1 MAVTYRLLLDKKRK
15 IENAAAGV
23 CVFLAHPAACVEL
36 IVPLLVLFAGGDLN
50 QLLQM
55 EEAQSVRFLRL
66 IRRSSHG
73 SHPSGLLRMGAEFCE
88 ASTHAHDE
96 CAAGLG
102 YCSISTASEFDC
114 GTRRNCTSEVL
125 ETLSFPEGVSA
136 L

>member
-15 IENAAAGV
+15 IENAAAGA
-23 CVFLAHPAACVEL
+23 CFLVRLRRGVEL
-36 IVPLLVLFAGGDLN
+36 MIVSLLILFAGGDLN

-88 ASTHAHDE
+88 ASTHTHDE

-102 YCSISTASEFDC
+102 YCSISTASESDC
-114 GTRRNCTSEVL
+114 GTRRNCTGEVL

>member
-55 EEAQSVRFLRL
+55 EEAQSVRFLHLLRQ
-66 IRRSSHG
+66 SSHG
-73 SHPSGLLRMGAEFCE
+73 FLPIWFTAYGRRVLRGIN
-88 ASTHAHDE
+88 AH
-96 CAAGLG
+96 
-102 YCSISTASEFDC
+102 S
-114 GTRRNCTSEVL
+114 R
-125 ETLSFPEGVSA
+125 
-136 L
+136 